1 METSGVGSPS
11 SSGASGGK
19 TMLLT
24 PNSDNGSRS
33 MDSSDWVSSPN
44 STNSGHHHHH
54 HHHHRGGGGSSSS
67 NSGPNSNG
75 GSGLSNSSVPQLLLE
90 IMNVEHLW
98 HSNEQEAQ
106 QHRGNNRTPQPHSP
120 GSGNGDSQC
129 NNGPPTSGGVG
140 AAVGDND
147 SVSSMCSIADH
158 RLYKI
163 VKWCKSLPLFKNIQ
177 VNEFIRFG

>member
-1 METSGVGSPS
+1 
-11 SSGASGGK
+11 
-19 TMLLT
+19 MLLT

-44 STNSGHHHHH
+44 SNSGHHHHH
-54 HHHHRGGGGSSSS
+54 HHNHHHGGGGGGSSI

-75 GSGLSNSSVPQLLLE
+75 GSGGSVSHSSVPQLLLE

-106 QHRGNNRTPQPHSP
+106 QHRSSNRTPQPHSP
-120 GSGNGDSQC
+120 GSGNGESQC
-129 NNGPPTSGGVG
+129 NNGPATSGGVG
-140 AAVGDND
+140 AGGGDSD

-177 VNEFIRFG
+177 V